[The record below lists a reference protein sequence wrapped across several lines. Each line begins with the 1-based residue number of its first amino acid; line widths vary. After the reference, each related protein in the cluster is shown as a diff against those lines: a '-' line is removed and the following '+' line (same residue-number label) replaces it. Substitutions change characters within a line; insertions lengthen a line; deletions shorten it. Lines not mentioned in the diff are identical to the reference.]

1 MSVESYITDCLT
13 KEVWKDLHTYR
24 SEYRNA
30 CVRKSKVL
38 DKKSMDRAMAWFMLD
53 CRVSNVRRLAG
64 EQRGESPETKKI
76 VNRIMHR
83 SNIKGS

>member
-1 MSVESYITDCLT
+1 
-13 KEVWKDLHTYR
+13 
-24 SEYRNA
+24 
-30 CVRKSKVL
+30 
-38 DKKSMDRAMAWFMLD
+38 MDRAMAWFMLD